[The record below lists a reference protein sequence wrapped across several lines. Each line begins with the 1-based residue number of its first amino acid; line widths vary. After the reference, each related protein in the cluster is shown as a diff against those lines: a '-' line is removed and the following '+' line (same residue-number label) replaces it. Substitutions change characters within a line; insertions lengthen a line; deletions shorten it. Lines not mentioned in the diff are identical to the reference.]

1 MGVPERTERDGGLL
15 VGERGF
21 TLAFHFGQC
30 SDERVP
36 VAELGG
42 HGVGVVFGA
51 SSEEQQHEGRS
62 LHDGCGC
69 RKLCRGWSCGIS
81 VLVDESATAG
91 RFHDL
96 EVSIWLVCSVGGDGR
111 SLIE

>member
-1 MGVPERTERDGGLL
+1 MRRIGRVCSWL
-15 VGERGF
+15 VLVIVTMVGDAGEAG
-21 TLAFHFGQC
+21 
-30 SDERVP
+30 P
-36 VAELGG
+36 VEA
-42 HGVGVVFGA
+42 
-51 SSEEQQHEGRS
+51 
-62 LHDGCGC
+62 CGC
-69 RKLCRGWSCGIS
+69 RKLCRGWSGGIS